1 MAWQQVSPTI
11 RLFRLLPR
19 PGSAGRRRPLFPA
32 AMLASPRIAT
42 GRLLAA
48 SLAIVAAA
56 PLPATLAAGHDSQPP
71 SQSGSQR
78 PSGSVLKGRISATQS
93 PFLSGTVETIPEG
106 TQVNLTLTANLNSEL
121 SQKGDEVLARIA
133 VEVKDGQKVL
143 LPAGWYAHGFVTD
156 VASQRRLGR
165 DGYVEVEFDSI
176 ISPDGNYELSF
187 PAKLST
193 KDNKLKSAAKLLAKD
208 AGYVAV
214 GAAAGAILSA
224 QITGIP
230 LAVMTQGY
238 SVAVG
243 AGVGAGVGAFA
254 ALKRKGKIA
263 SFYPGDELKLTIA
276 EPLTI
281 PAFNPEALAAS
292 PPAGGVEGLNILVA
306 RARFGKD
313 PFGDERSRLLT
324 LDVKLDNE
332 SSKEYSFFDLAVVS
346 DHNQRYYPSILG
358 GLAVLKK
365 KVPPHTSQEGT
376 LTFSVDSP
384 KRKYWIVLLD
394 RVERK
399 ELARVPIN

>member
-1 MAWQQVSPTI
+1 MPSQQVSLTI
-11 RLFRLLPR
+11 TASLLQVQ
-19 PGSAGRRRPLFPA
+19 PGSAGRHRPVFLVA
-32 AMLASPRIAT
+32 VLARQHIVVR
-42 GRLLAA
+42 RLLAA
-48 SLAIVAAA
+48 SMAIVAAA
-56 PLPATLAAGHDSQPP
+56 PFSAALAAGPP
-71 SQSGSQR
+71 AAGHNDQTR
-78 PSGSVLKGRISATQS
+78 SGSVLKGHISATQS
-93 PFLSGTVETIPEG
+93 PFLPGTVETIPEG
-106 TQVNLTLTANLNSEL
+106 TKVNLTLTANLNSEL

-133 VEVKDGQKVL
+133 IEVKDGQKVL

-193 KDNKLKSAAKLLAKD
+193 KDNKLKSAAKLLVKD

-238 SVAVG
+238 SVAIG

-281 PAFNPEALAAS
+281 PAFNPDALAAS
-292 PPAGGVEGLNILVA
+292 HPAPAGAVEGLNILVV

-313 PFGDERSRLLT
+313 PCGDECSRLLT

-358 GLAVLKK
+358 GLAVLRK
-365 KVPPHTSQEGT
+365 KVPPHTRQEGT

-384 KRKYWIVLLD
+384 KRKYWLVLLD
-394 RVERK
+394 RIERR

>member
-1 MAWQQVSPTI
+1 MSLAAMAAS
-11 RLFRLLPR
+11 RLSASRRLLV
-19 PGSAGRRRPLFPA
+19 
-32 AMLASPRIAT
+32 
-42 GRLLAA
+42 A
-48 SLAIVAAA
+48 SLAIIAAA
-56 PLPATLAAGHDSQPP
+56 HLPAALAAGPPAAGHNSQTRSEP
-71 SQSGSQR
+71 GGQR
-78 PSGSVLKGRISATQS
+78 SSDSVLKGHISTTQS
-93 PFLSGTVETIPEG
+93 PFLSSTVETIPEG
-106 TQVNLTLTANLNSEL
+106 TKVNLTLTANLNSEL

-133 VEVKDGQKVL
+133 IEVKDGNKVL

-238 SVAVG
+238 SVAIG

-281 PAFNPEALAAS
+281 PAFNPEALAVS
-292 PPAGGVEGLNILVA
+292 HPARGVEGLNILVA

-332 SSKEYSFFDLAVVS
+332 SAKEYSFFDLAVVS

-384 KRKYWIVLLD
+384 KRKYWVVLLD

-399 ELARVPIN
+399 ELARVPVN